1 MKVDP
6 GKGQDGKKHQDEEG
20 KHQESDSNAS
30 KSLVFGDVA
39 SIRFEEFLR
48 SNEDENQTSEDWKME
63 YREKLRVQSTLR
75 QTLTS
80 KAS

>member
-6 GKGQDGKKHQDEEG
+6 GKGQDGKKHQDEKEE
-20 KHQESDSNAS
+20 HQENNSDAG

-39 SIRFEEFLR
+39 PIRFEEFLR
-48 SNEDENQTSEDWKME
+48 SNEDENQTGEDWKME
-63 YREKLRVQSTLR
+63 YHEKLRIQSTLW

>member
-6 GKGQDGKKHQDEEG
+6 GNGQDGKKHQDEEG
-20 KHQESDSNAS
+20 KHQENDSNAS

-39 SIRFEEFLR
+39 SVRFEEFLR
-48 SNEDENQTSEDWKME
+48 SNEDQNQTSEDWKME
-63 YREKLRVQSTLR
+63 YHEKLRVQSTLR

>member
-20 KHQESDSNAS
+20 EHQESNSDAC

-48 SNEDENQTSEDWKME
+48 SNEDENQTSKDWKME
-63 YREKLRVQSTLR
+63 YHEKLRVQSTLR

>member
-6 GKGQDGKKHQDEEG
+6 GKSQDGKKHQDEEG
-20 KHQESDSNAS
+20 EHQERNSNTG
-30 KSLVFGDVA
+30 KSLVFGGVT

-48 SNEDENQTSEDWKME
+48 SNEDENQTGEDWKME
-63 YREKLRVQSTLR
+63 YHEKLRVQSTLR